1 MMSNTSKVG
10 AVAGA
15 PPYLCVFVLLG
26 ASMLLSA
33 CAGISMPRL
42 SFWTNEPTELQS
54 KRLVGATQYSCEANK
69 RLAVRY
75 GAAGQPAMVV
85 FPEREFRLDPSP
97 GAPGRYSNGRSTL
110 NVSGDEASLDEAG
123 ATVLANCKRVV
134 AGK

>member
-1 MMSNTSKVG
+1 MISKPSRIGTRPG
-10 AVAGA
+10 ASRYPRV
-15 PPYLCVFVLLG
+15 LLLLG
-26 ASMLLSA
+26 AALAISA
-33 CAGISMPRL
+33 CGGISMPRL

-54 KRLVGATQYSCEANK
+54 KRLAGATQYSCEGNK

-97 GAPGRYSNGRSTL
+97 GAAGRYSNGRSTL
-110 NVSGDEASLDEAG
+110 SVSGDEASLDEAG
-123 ATVLANCKRVV
+123 AAVLANCKRVV